1 MKSSNHIN
9 ITSYTWLFLL
19 VVLLYVIKV
28 LFFLDDVESL
38 TIQVNEGSLQ
48 MFFTKCLG
56 RMDPGTE
63 GRGGWWAHTKI

>member
-9 ITSYTWLFLL
+9 ITSYTWLFLF

-38 TIQVNEGSLQ
+38 ITQVNEGSLQ
-48 MFFTKCLG
+48 MFEDQMSGKDG
-56 RMDPGTE
+56 PRD
-63 GRGGWWAHTKI
+63 RGKGGLVGPH